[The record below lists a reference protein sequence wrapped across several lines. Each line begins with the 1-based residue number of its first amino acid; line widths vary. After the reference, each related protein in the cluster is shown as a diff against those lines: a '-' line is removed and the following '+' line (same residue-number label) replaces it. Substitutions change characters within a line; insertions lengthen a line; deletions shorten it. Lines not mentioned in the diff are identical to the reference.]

1 MDVSASSKLR
11 TKSSSYKKDYKPQ
24 MTNNKGLK
32 TTNFNVNE
40 AIEEGKMRNLSKVDS
55 QQDQALENWSYD
67 LTDLNQLSF
76 SDIVNE
82 KIKIQMM
89 EDLIIEPRDNL
100 LDATVLNMCTSQ
112 ELIDEDEKVENDLRC
127 KTILL
132 LIEKLEA

>member
-1 MDVSASSKLR
+1 MR
-11 TKSSSYKKDYKPQ
+11 T
-24 MTNNKGLK
+24 
-32 TTNFNVNE
+32 
-40 AIEEGKMRNLSKVDS
+40 LSKVDS

-76 SDIVNE
+76 SEIGNE

-89 EDLIIEPRDNL
+89 EDLISEPRDNL